1 MHLLDQLPVN
11 RCSPFTDVR
20 KASLSPIRISRAA
33 LSIRAGVLVPGDLV
47 LVAGATGGVGQILT
61 AKLLERGYKVRALT
75 RSVEKASQ
83 LLGEKEGLEIVVAD
97 ARDPATLPPITE
109 GISAVAAV
117 TGTTAFPSKRWDG
130 NNGPEQTDYVAM
142 KNLIEATPKSV
153 KRFVL
158 TTSAGVDR
166 SNQLP
171 FNILNLFGVLK
182 FKKASEGV
190 LQQSGLP
197 WTIVRPGRLTDG
209 PYTSY
214 DLNTLLQ
221 ATAGTRQDVQISM
234 QDDQS
239 GETSRIAVAEA
250 IVQILALG
258 EAESKAYAITSK
270 EGDGPGTDPA
280 KWKALLA

>member
-1 MHLLDQLPVN
+1 
-11 RCSPFTDVR
+11 
-20 KASLSPIRISRAA
+20 
-33 LSIRAGVLVPGDLV
+33 DLV

-61 AKLLERGYKVRALT
+61 AKLLERGYRVRALT
-75 RSVEKASQ
+75 RSLEKASQ
-83 LLGEKEGLEIVVAD
+83 LLGEKEGLEIGIAD
-97 ARDPATLPPITE
+97 ARDPATLSPVTE

-117 TGTTAFPSKRWDG
+117 TGTTAFPSKRSAEHSYEERAAHLRRFLAFYFLAVEGAKWDG

-142 KNLIEATPKSV
+142 KNLIEATPTSV

-197 WTIVRPGRLTDG
+197 WTILRPGRLTDG

-221 ATAGTRQDVQISM
+221 ATAGTRQDVQISL

-239 GETSRIAVAEA
+239 GETSRIAVAGSGPNLTCQYYLQPHCVSHASVVPYCNSRNIKAGRIPLA
-250 IVQILALG
+250 IHACSLML
-258 EAESKAYAITSK
+258 T
-270 EGDGPGTDPA
+270 
-280 KWKALLA
+280 L